1 MENNPFGSDPFE
13 APKSGA
19 EKSDKDTKKEKKKSA
34 AAETPVSA
42 AKKDRAQHEL
52 ARSIDKLPLFER
64 DQKPAAETT
73 ADKKAETAGEQ
84 PLETL
89 SPEEQQHIQQ
99 ETAREH
105 LAASEQ
111 AEPDVAEQ
119 RELADKFLEKVAD
132 GQDPEAA
139 FAETVEVADLSETER
154 AELFGTEAAPEL
166 PETVDAQPE
175 TTAEDGTIDTSDNTE
190 GVVDWRSRSAAMPKP
205 ARGTAGGAT
214 PPPPLTPPTAGG
226 SAAAAPRGGGGPATS
241 TPLTPNSLPPK
252 VETYYRDR
260 SRAGDLLVIGL
271 VGYLIGRRRGRIRTE
286 KKLLPVQRKLEKQV
300 KQLQEDLTYKERQ
313 LVAVKARRQL
323 VEARPIVVPAE
334 RTQPGRSETRLGM
347 KKPAPAERL
356 GHMVIA
362 AEAPRKTSERA
373 SAEKSSSIRSSF
385 RAERVPDMS
394 RSELLE
400 LSEKILVEGATL
412 RSIYESRLIGE
423 RQLRYLV
430 SEYLQGK
437 DIRKDLRHEMV
448 EHEIDFERDP
458 ILRDR
463 VRSHLTSDSSAV
475 GGLGAMLAKA
485 GITTDD
491 EQDPTLKRQIQK
503 ESARQET
510 LRRKNHRQRVIAD
523 TALATAVVVLAVV
536 VAILALGR

>member
-1 MENNPFGSDPFE
+1 MENNPFSSGPFE

-19 EKSDKDTKKEKKKSA
+19 EKSDKNTKKEKKKSVSVEA
-34 AAETPVSA
+34 PVSA
-42 AKKDRAQHEL
+42 HKKDRAQREL

-64 DQKPAAETT
+64 DQKTT
-73 ADKKAETAGEQ
+73 AETAAEQ
-84 PLETL
+84 PLDTL

-99 ETAREH
+99 ETARQH
-105 LAASEQ
+105 LAAGEQ

-119 RELADKFLEKVAD
+119 RELADEFLGKVAG
-132 GQDPEAA
+132 GQDPETA
-139 FAETVEVADLSETER
+139 FAETVEQADLSEAERTELL
-154 AELFGTEAAPEL
+154 AGAVPEPPEAA
-166 PETVDAQPE
+166 DAQPE
-175 TTAEDGTIDTSDNTE
+175 ATTEEDGTIDTSEDTE
-190 GVVDWRSRSAAMPKP
+190 GVVNWRSKSTAAPKP
-205 ARGTAGGAT
+205 ARGASGLR
-214 PPPPLTPPTAGG
+214 PPPPPAPPVIGG
-226 SAAAAPRGGGGPATS
+226 SAAGGPRGSSGPTPPA
-241 TPLTPNSLPPK
+241 PLTPNSLPPK
-252 VETYYRDR
+252 VEAYYEQRDKAR
-260 SRAGDLLVIGL
+260 DLLLIGL

-300 KQLQEDLTYKERQ
+300 KQLQEDLTYKEKQ
-313 LVAVKARRQL
+313 LATVKARRQP
-323 VEARPIVVPAE
+323 VEARPAVVPAE

-362 AEAPRKTSERA
+362 VEAPRKTGERA
-373 SAEKSSSIRSSF
+373 SAEKSGSIRSSF
-385 RAERVPDMS
+385 RAEQVPDMN
-394 RSELLE
+394 RNELLE

-430 SEYLQGK
+430 SEYLRGK
-437 DIRKDLRHEMV
+437 DIRKDLRREMV

-463 VRSHLTSDSSAV
+463 VRSRLT
-475 GGLGAMLAKA
+475 GGSNGTNGLSAMLAKA
-485 GITTDD
+485 GITAND
-491 EQDPTLKRQIQK
+491 EQDPSLKRQIQK
-503 ESARQET
+503 EAARQAA
-510 LRRKNHRQRVIAD
+510 LGRKNHRQRVIAD